1 MGGREGERAGAAS
14 FLIDCQTKRTPDYNR
29 TDSFLWPNHLGRSSF
44 KSIIHMGDVP
54 CSVEK
59 GEAGM
64 VGLRGQAASL
74 MVSMALFAFAFFT

>member
-1 MGGREGERAGAAS
+1 MTGVRVEVEMDDARLRAALTR
-14 FLIDCQTKRTPDYNR
+14 LIDTLD
-29 TDSFLWPNHLGRSSF
+29 
-44 KSIIHMGDVP
+44 GDVP

>member
-1 MGGREGERAGAAS
+1 MMDVLFGTTMVQFVGA
-14 FLIDCQTKRTPDYNR
+14 
-29 TDSFLWPNHLGRSSF
+29 
-44 KSIIHMGDVP
+44 IIIATALGDVP

>member
-1 MGGREGERAGAAS
+1 MV
-14 FLIDCQTKRTPDYNR
+14 
-29 TDSFLWPNHLGRSSF
+29 GRSAKKIS
-44 KSIIHMGDVP
+44 KSMISAVSNRGLMRFMLYDGDLNVGDVP

-74 MVSMALFAFAFFT
+74 MVSMALFAFACFT